1 MAKSGKIILARA
13 GSGKTYH
20 IANAFDENKSV
31 LFITFTNQNVANI
44 KNEIRQRFSNIIPN
58 NIEVITYTSFLY
70 SWIIRPLETLLPF
83 ENIRSRGV
91 DIFKEPVP
99 HTNPPKKG
107 YIKDDKIGHYLNPAN
122 NRYYASRMSKLII
135 KNKKILKPL
144 IEERLSLLVDTIYI
158 DEFQDF
164 KGEDFDLLMLL
175 MKSKKVCT
183 VAVGDFYQHSVAMT
197 SSKSGKPYKKRK
209 AFVTEEEFCLSVLK
223 SFEVDRETL
232 KRSRRVPSNICSII
246 EKKLGIDILSC
257 NEKKGNFK
265 YIIDIDELEQL
276 LIHEGCV
283 KLVYR
288 NAEAFPYQPA
298 INWTYCKGDTYSKV
312 LVILTEPYK
321 KFSEENYK
329 IPNNAS
335 QAEVNKLYVAL
346 TRSNNE
352 LYICT
357 KSLFDL
363 FNKQKITKGE

>member
-20 IANAFDENKSV
+20 IANAFDEKKSV
-31 LFITFTNQNVANI
+31 LFITFTNQNVANV
-44 KNEIRQRFSNIIPN
+44 KKEIMQRFNNIIPN
-58 NIEVITYTSFLY
+58 NIEVITYSSFLY
-70 SWIIRPLETLLPF
+70 SWIIRPLEAVLPF

-99 HTNPPKKG
+99 HTNPPTKG
-107 YIKDDKIGHYLNPAN
+107 YITDDKIGHYLNPDN
-122 NRYYASRMSKLII
+122 NRYYSGRMSKLII

-175 MKSKKVCT
+175 MKSKKVYT

-197 SSKSGKPYKKRK
+197 SSKSGKPYKKQK
-209 AFVTEEEFCLSVLK
+209 VFLTEEEFCLSLPK
-223 SFEVDRETL
+223 SLEVDREVL
-232 KRSRRVPSNICSII
+232 KKSRRVPSNICSVI

-257 NEKKGNFK
+257 NEQKGSFK
-265 YIIDIDELEQL
+265 YIIDIHELEQL
-276 LIHEGCV
+276 LIHEECV
-283 KLVYR
+283 KLVYK
-288 NAEAFPYQPA
+288 NAKVFQYQPA
-298 INWTYCKGDTYSKV
+298 INWSYCKGDTYSKV
-312 LVILTEPYK
+312 LVILTEPYE
-321 KFSEENYK
+321 KFSEEKYK
-329 IPNNAS
+329 IPKSAS

-363 FNKQKITKGE
+363 FNKQRNKKGD

>member
-20 IANAFDENKSV
+20 IANAFDEKKSV
-31 LFITFTNQNVANI
+31 LFITFTNQNVANV
-44 KNEIRQRFSNIIPN
+44 KKEIMQRFNNIIPN
-58 NIEVITYTSFLY
+58 NIEVITYSSFLY
-70 SWIIRPLETLLPF
+70 SWIIRPLEAVLPF

-99 HTNPPKKG
+99 HTNPPTKG
-107 YIKDDKIGHYLNPAN
+107 YITDDKIGHYLNPDN
-122 NRYYASRMSKLII
+122 NRYYSGRMSKLII

-144 IEERLSLLVDTIYI
+144 IEKRLSLLVDTIYI

-175 MKSKKVCT
+175 MKSKKVYT

-197 SSKSGKPYKKRK
+197 SSKSGKPYKKQK
-209 AFVTEEEFCLSVLK
+209 VFLTEEEFCLSLPK
-223 SFEVDRETL
+223 SLEVDREVL
-232 KRSRRVPSNICSII
+232 KKSRRVPSNICSVI

-257 NEKKGNFK
+257 NEQKGSFK

-276 LIHEGCV
+276 LIDEGCV

-288 NAEAFPYQPA
+288 KASAFPYQPA
-298 INWTYCKGDTYSKV
+298 INWSYCKGDTYSKV

-321 KFSEENYK
+321 KFSEENYIISK
-329 IPNNAS
+329 NTS

-363 FNKQKITKGE
+363 FNKQRIEKGE